1 MRIDMV
7 YNVERDKQIVFDDYV
22 DDTFEYNSYWV
33 GMCQHC
39 YNKYKNILDNRIDD
53 CGSGFCSVKG
63 CNNEADYY
71 VDFDMNEVTFI
82 DDKDLMEDLMM
93 EQKEQM

>member
-1 MRIDMV
+1 MCRDMV
-7 YNVERDKQIVFDDYV
+7 YVSNDGKQIVFDDYV
-22 DDTFEYNSYWV
+22 DNTIEYNSYWV
-33 GMCQHC
+33 GMCKHC
-39 YNKYKNILDNRIDD
+39 YNKHKNILGNRVDD

-63 CNNEADYY
+63 CSNEADYY

-82 DDKDLMEDLMM
+82 DDFLEDLMM

>member
-1 MRIDMV
+1 MRSDMS
-7 YNVERDKQIVFDDYV
+7 YISDSGKQIVFDDYV
-22 DDTFEYNSYWV
+22 DNIVEHNSYWV
-33 GMCQHC
+33 GMCKHC
-39 YNKYKNILDNRIDD
+39 HNKYKNILDNRVDD

-63 CNNEADYY
+63 CGNEADYY

-82 DDKDLMEDLMM
+82 DDLLEDLSM